1 MARSNMTSQR
11 TATKRNAQA
20 EQVSNYLFE
29 RFAQNLLNK
38 KKISK
43 HSIAMQEQFN
53 SDLTRDRWDHTL
65 RIHELNDEIIE
76 IWGQTTCYKG
86 HTDGGTESNKTYE
99 VRETLS
105 EAICLKTAKPENP
118 IFRTVHITFGDPDYV
133 YSWFKPMKELTFD
146 HSLYFDDSKD
156 IFTLIDNAI
165 GESKTEAQIKRLLDD
180 EVNKSSTLGEL
191 LKLNCES
198 LEKWFL
204 KESLK
209 PSKLSL
215 AQADLVKAGIP
226 TVSDFND
233 LMKYAIGDNIKKKAV
248 DVIIS
253 TNQKSKDPLVQ
264 EVVDALLIKKSFLA
278 TANKQTQDWDGFI
291 RKLEHSVK
299 KASSD
304 LEILTI
310 LWNSSDQSIVESTR
324 RILLR
329 IHSEETTDYVQDLGV
344 VGITEHNLYGGSHS
358 PEQARK
364 IAGIILK
371 NLSQNSISTS
381 EVISMIARN
390 GKAIL
395 RNQIYFEAKN
405 GTSSTSSF
413 DFIQKAVKK
422 EGYKIVS
429 ATQAALDLKGYH
441 SEITDSNVRPY
452 TNFKVV
458 QDAKGKSLCILKGKF
473 FSIKEFDRRCKEEGF
488 VGLSLEYKWD
498 GNKFSK
504 RFSIP
509 TIMCIDMESDFT
521 PPEFA
526 VRKLVAMG
534 WLVAFGPNHLIEI
547 LKKL

>member
-11 TATKRNAQA
+11 TATKRNAHA

-29 RFAQNLLNK
+29 RFALTLLRE
-38 KKISK
+38 KKISNY
-43 HSIAMQEQFN
+43 SVTMQEQFN
-53 SDLTRDRWDHTL
+53 SNLTRDRWDHTL
-65 RIHELNDEIIE
+65 RIHDLNDEVIE

-86 HTDGGTESNKTYE
+86 HADGGTESNKTYE
-99 VRETLS
+99 VRETLT
-105 EAICLKTAKPENP
+105 EAICLKTAKPDHPE
-118 IFRTVHITFGDPDYV
+118 FRTVHITFGDPDYV

-146 HSLYFDDSKD
+146 HSLYFDDSQD
-156 IFTLIDNAI
+156 VFRLIDNAI
-165 GESKTEAQIKRLLDD
+165 GESKSELQMKRLLDD
-180 EVNKSSTLGEL
+180 EVNKSSKLGKI
-191 LKLNCES
+191 LKLNCEI
-198 LEKWFL
+198 LEKWFS
-204 KESLK
+204 KESLT
-209 PSKLSL
+209 PSKLSS

-226 TVSDFND
+226 TASDFSN
-233 LMKYAIGDNIKKKAV
+233 LMKFAIGDNIKKKAV

-253 TNQKSKDPLVQ
+253 ANQKSGDELVQ
-264 EVVDALLIKKSFLA
+264 EVVDDLLIKKPFLS
-278 TANKQTQDWDGFI
+278 TANRQTQEWDIFI
-291 RKLEHSVK
+291 KKLEHSAK

-304 LEILTI
+304 IELLTK
-310 LWNSSDQSIVESTR
+310 LWNSSDQSILESTR

-358 PEQARK
+358 SEQAQK

-371 NLSQNSISTS
+371 NLSQNNLATS
-381 EVISMIARN
+381 EIISIIAKN

-413 DFIQKAVKK
+413 DFIQKAVTN

-429 ATQAALDLKGYH
+429 AIQAGLDLKGYH

-458 QDAKGKSLCILKGKF
+458 QDQKGKSLCILKGKF
-473 FSIKEFDRRCKEEGF
+473 FSVKEFDRRCKEEGF
-488 VGLSLEYKWD
+488 VGLSLKYKWD
-498 GNKFSK
+498 GNQFGK

-534 WLVAFGPNHLIEI
+534 WLVAFGPNHLLEI
-547 LKKL
+547 LKKI

>member
-29 RFAQNLLNK
+29 RFAQSLLKK
-38 KKISK
+38 KKISNY
-43 HSIAMQEQFN
+43 SIAMQEQFN

-65 RIHELNDEIIE
+65 RIHNLNDDVIE

-99 VRETLS
+99 VRETLT

-118 IFRTVHITFGDPDYV
+118 KFRTVHITFGDPDYV

-146 HSLYFDDSKD
+146 HSLYFDDSQD
-156 IFTLIDNAI
+156 VFTLIDNSI
-165 GESKTEAQIKRLLDD
+165 GESKTEVQIRRLLDA

-191 LKLNCES
+191 LEHNCQR
-198 LEKWFL
+198 LEAWFT
-204 KESLK
+204 KETLK
-209 PSKLSL
+209 PSELSK

-226 TVSDFND
+226 TTPEFND
-233 LMKYAIGDNIKKKAV
+233 LMKYAVGDNIKKKAV

-253 TNQKSKDPLVQ
+253 VSQKSEDPLVQ
-264 EVVDALLIKKSFLA
+264 EVVDDLLIKKPFLS
-278 TANKQTQDWDGFI
+278 TANKQTQAWDGFI
-291 RKLEHSVK
+291 KKLELSVK
-299 KASSD
+299 KATSD
-304 LEILTI
+304 LEFLTI
-310 LWNSSDQSIVESTR
+310 LWNLSDQSIIESTR

-329 IHSEETTDYVQDLGV
+329 IHSEETTDYVQDLGI

-364 IAGIILK
+364 IARIILK
-371 NLSQNSISTS
+371 NLSQNSIPTS
-381 EVISMIARN
+381 ELMSMIAKN

-413 DFIQKAVKK
+413 DFIQKAVIN
-422 EGYKIVS
+422 ENYKIVS
-429 ATQAALDLKGYH
+429 ATQAGLDLKGYH
-441 SEITDSNVRPY
+441 SELTASNVRPY

-458 QDAKGKSLCILKGKF
+458 QNSKGKSLCILKGKF
-473 FSIKEFDRRCKEEGF
+473 FSVKEFDRRCKEEGF

-498 GNKFSK
+498 GNKFNK